1 LLSLIVALG
10 GYYLPW
16 LTNPAAVLS
25 ANAFD
30 LAEWVGLSPAQRYV
44 DVPLLAPFFLRLVLV
59 LLAWLFWLRAGALRG
74 VLRYLPAGLALVL
87 ALTLF
92 PPLDFFR
99 GAGNDVNYRQLM
111 TLCILAL
118 GGLAVILLL
127 GRRKLPWRHVEMA
140 LAALALFCAAVGQ
153 IMATRVIQGLQI
165 PAPSGIG
172 FVVTAG
178 ALLVFM
184 ALLARRSG

>member
-1 LLSLIVALG
+1 
-10 GYYLPW
+10 
-16 LTNPAAVLS
+16 
-25 ANAFD
+25 
-30 LAEWVGLSPAQRYV
+30 
-44 DVPLLAPFFLRLVLV
+44 
-59 LLAWLFWLRAGALRG
+59 
-74 VLRYLPAGLALVL
+74 
-87 ALTLF
+87 
-92 PPLDFFR
+92 
-99 GAGNDVNYRQLM
+99 
-111 TLCILAL
+111 
-118 GGLAVILLL
+118 
-127 GRRKLPWRHVEMA
+127 MA